1 VGGRKCRGQRWR
13 RTATARRRE
22 TSLRIAGMI
31 ASMAHR
37 GNPRDYVPDIHPGAG
52 RRGTSARAPRL
63 PFSNG
68 SNPKPSG
75 CARATP
81 PPCRPSTRAFPRSR
95 LTAVARLIGTG
106 RINARFAP
114 LTRLGL
120 MSDDE
125 RVKPSPPPRVPH
137 RPHSNINVPRSIGS
151 AVYADA
157 FFLSSFAVGNPL
169 HDANVPIF
177 LQGSLSLSLS
187 LEAPLSLLL
196 FLLAMTARAFSS
208 SSRGYSC
215 QRNIISMSAHYTI
228 VGETAQTFPLRVA
241 LSVKLSALSRLKRPN
256 PFISSTGCPVQNKR
270 SLLAFA
276 GPAL

>member
-1 VGGRKCRGQRWR
+1 
-13 RTATARRRE
+13 
-22 TSLRIAGMI
+22 
-31 ASMAHR
+31 
-37 GNPRDYVPDIHPGAG
+37 
-52 RRGTSARAPRL
+52 
-63 PFSNG
+63 
-68 SNPKPSG
+68 
-75 CARATP
+75 
-81 PPCRPSTRAFPRSR
+81 
-95 LTAVARLIGTG
+95 
-106 RINARFAP
+106 
-114 LTRLGL
+114 

-177 LQGSLSLSLS
+177 LQGS
-187 LEAPLSLLL
+187 LSLLL